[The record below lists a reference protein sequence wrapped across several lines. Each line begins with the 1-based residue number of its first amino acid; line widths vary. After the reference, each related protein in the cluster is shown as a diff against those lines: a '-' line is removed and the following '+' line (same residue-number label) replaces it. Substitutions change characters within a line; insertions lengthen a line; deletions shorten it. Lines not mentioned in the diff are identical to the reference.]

1 VAACRGRKAQTPFA
15 VLAVAGL
22 VLLAGCSSS
31 SSPTSSVSSQAATTD
46 PALVAPIEKVA
57 GEAMS
62 KHHLRALIVQ
72 VTKDGQNVYT
82 GARGTSMTGVPATP
96 DMHFRIGSFGFTYI
110 GQIFAK
116 LVDEQKVSLDDPLST
131 WLPDLPDADKIT
143 VKNLLNMTAGYADY
157 VYQPS
162 LLQAYSRDPFQQWT
176 NEELIDIGVTAP
188 MLFKPGTNWAYS
200 HTNYVILGEVLEAI
214 TGKPLADVMQEYV
227 LDPMGLSQTSTNANT
242 PAIPEPVLHSFSSE
256 RRADLKIPPAVG
268 FYEEATFW
276 NPSWTTA
283 EGAVLTSTI
292 SDVSRSMAIVGSG
305 EQVSPEMYQ
314 EQVGPNLV
322 GFGKVDPT
330 GKCPVCQPNTATGS
344 YGLGVVLLGSWIT
357 QTMNFG
363 GTGASSGYL
372 PEDKLTISVATTYD
386 AAAFDSDGLYA
397 NASTEIFKALTSA
410 LAPDQG
416 LSPADGPER

>member
-1 VAACRGRKAQTPFA
+1 M
-15 VLAVAGL
+15 GL
-22 VLLAGCSSS
+22 VLLAACSSS
-31 SSPTSSVSSQAATTD
+31 QSPASTDSQAASVD
-46 PALVAPIEKVA
+46 PALIAQIEKVA
-57 GEAMS
+57 EESMS
-62 KHHLRALIVQ
+62 KHDLRALIVQ
-72 VTKDGQNVYT
+72 VTRDGQDIYT
-82 GARGTSMTGVPATP
+82 GATGTSMTGVPATA
-96 DMHFRIGSFGFTYI
+96 DMHFRSGSFGFTYI
-110 GQIFAK
+110 GEIFAK
-116 LVDEQKVSLDDPLST
+116 LVDQGKVSLDDPLST
-131 WLPDLPDADKIT
+131 WLPDLPKADKIT
-143 VKNLLNMTAGYADY
+143 VKNLLNMTSGYADY
-157 VYQPS
+157 VYQTS
-162 LLQAYSRDPFQQWT
+162 LQKSYYADPFQQWT
-176 NEELIDIGVTAP
+176 NEQLIDIGISAP
-188 MLFKPGTNWAYS
+188 MLFEPGTNWAYS
-200 HTNYVILGEVLEAI
+200 HTNYVILGEVLEKI
-214 TGKPLADVMQEYV
+214 TGQPMAEVMREYV
-227 LDPMGLSQTSTNANT
+227 IDPMGLTGTSTNDDT

-256 RRADLKIPPAVG
+256 RREFLKIPAAVG

-292 SDVSRSMAIVGSG
+292 SDLSRSMAIVGSG
-305 EQVSPEMYQ
+305 EQVSPEVHQ